1 MANLDSEL
9 PFLRMYLIGCRYP
22 TLLITRLYTIH
33 VHSFSIHHL
42 SQHPYCLVYSYIN
55 SSNLSTHLIEVQIS
69 KTRLKTYGEHPAHT
83 GIEYSSNAKMS
94 DPLSIAASVAGLIT
108 ISAQIVGIAKELFD
122 KVEDAPET
130 MMRVR
135 EEVESIEPIFH
146 QVQRML
152 NGSGS
157 GLNRGNLTMISIH
170 NLMATLTGCVIVYT
184 RLEKKVN
191 EVCGFSDPTSSW
203 KRAGVVA
210 NRVKLGLWRHEEVLI
225 IIEELQRHKL
235 SLNMM
240 LTILS
245 W

>member
-1 MANLDSEL
+1 
-9 PFLRMYLIGCRYP
+9 
-22 TLLITRLYTIH
+22 
-33 VHSFSIHHL
+33 
-42 SQHPYCLVYSYIN
+42 
-55 SSNLSTHLIEVQIS
+55 
-69 KTRLKTYGEHPAHT
+69 
-83 GIEYSSNAKMS
+83 MS

-108 ISAQIVGIAKELFD
+108 ISAQIAAIAKELFD
-122 KVEDAPET
+122 KVKDAPET

-135 EEVESIEPIFH
+135 EEVEGMQPIFC
-146 QVQRML
+146 QVQL
-152 NGSGS
+152 FLIGTGS
-157 GLNRGNLTMISIH
+157 GLNRGNLTMITVH
-170 NLMATLTGCVIVYT
+170 NLMATLTGSVIVYT

-210 NRVKLGLWRHEEVLI
+210 GRVKWGLWRHEEVLV

-235 SLNMM
+235 SLNIM